1 MATIKLLKI
10 SRKKSLD
17 NIQQTPTPTEG
28 SMTSSIKVS
37 DPLKKPPLNPLMTQ
51 TENAM
56 KQFQFTRRSRL
67 SDSI

>member
-1 MATIKLLKI
+1 
-10 SRKKSLD
+10 
-17 NIQQTPTPTEG
+17 
-28 SMTSSIKVS
+28 MTSSIKVS